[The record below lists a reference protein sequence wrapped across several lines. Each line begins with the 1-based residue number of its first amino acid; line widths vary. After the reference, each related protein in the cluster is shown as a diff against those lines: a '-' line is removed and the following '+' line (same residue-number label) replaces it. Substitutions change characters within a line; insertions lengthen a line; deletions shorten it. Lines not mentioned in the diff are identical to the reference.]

1 MMDYADWNRGLLL
14 SELLI
19 VIAGMSLVS
28 ARSTRDA
35 LCAIGVLVQGIVM
48 TFAAGGA
55 YFPRAEFAVATTA
68 LMTLLGLWSLWMNTT
83 SDRREAASVELTG
96 FEAGAVSHDAANEVV
111 EPGPGEVNGER

>member
-1 MMDYADWNRGLLL
+1 MDYADWNRGLLL

-35 LCAIGVLVQGIVM
+35 LLAVGVLVQGIVM

-68 LMTLLGLWSLWMNTT
+68 LMAIFGLWCLWMNTAGRNPGEQSAPLRAVADEIT
-83 SDRREAASVELTG
+83 GVAVADDASQ
-96 FEAGAVSHDAANEVV
+96 
-111 EPGPGEVNGER
+111 GPGESNGAQ